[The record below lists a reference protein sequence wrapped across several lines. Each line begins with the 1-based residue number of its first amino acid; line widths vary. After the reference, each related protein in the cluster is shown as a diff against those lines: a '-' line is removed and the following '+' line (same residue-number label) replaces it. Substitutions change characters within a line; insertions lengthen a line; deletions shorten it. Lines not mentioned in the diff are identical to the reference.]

1 MVWARSLTNQR
12 KLKDSIGCIQCEQ
25 PITDTW
31 TFNHKANEF
40 KWNIELLFQSNKP
53 ASPHPVGSPS
63 RKPVTRTN
71 GANGK
76 WQHIIHHVTA
86 KTTLSTTADTWLELN
101 IAYFTDTSSQKQQFT
116 CWHQS
121 TQVTICNMLFFWFAL
136 PPPPPRHHVM
146 PWHVQFTQNSH
157 WMDNESNTWLLM
169 SQSQSALF
177 VEIICWNKSIR
188 GYWTTK
194 HTKINHTWLW
204 HMARTSTTSIEH
216 VFSYVNIF
224 AFLITFLH
232 WKSLREIFQNKSSY
246 HVSPPI

>member
-1 MVWARSLTNQR
+1 MDSALGRQAIEPRLNPTTTSTQCTHPSRCWLIQSQSWRQRWTAGQCTTGHKCTMVWARSLTNQR

-136 PPPPPRHHVM
+136 PPPPP
-146 PWHVQFTQNSH
+146 PN
-157 WMDNESNTWLLM
+157 
-169 SQSQSALF
+169 
-177 VEIICWNKSIR
+177 
-188 GYWTTK
+188 
-194 HTKINHTWLW
+194 
-204 HMARTSTTSIEH
+204 
-216 VFSYVNIF
+216 
-224 AFLITFLH
+224 
-232 WKSLREIFQNKSSY
+232 
-246 HVSPPI
+246 

>member
-136 PPPPPRHHVM
+136 PPPPKLASNQRNSSTNHQLQHNICCGWQHESQLSSILVTRWGITVQLIVLGIQRLQFWNTFCYPR
-146 PWHVQFTQNSH
+146 F
-157 WMDNESNTWLLM
+157 
-169 SQSQSALF
+169 
-177 VEIICWNKSIR
+177 K
-188 GYWTTK
+188 
-194 HTKINHTWLW
+194 
-204 HMARTSTTSIEH
+204 
-216 VFSYVNIF
+216 
-224 AFLITFLH
+224 
-232 WKSLREIFQNKSSY
+232 
-246 HVSPPI
+246 